1 MACCPALAK
10 TLYIERHDTL
20 VKLVHWALCKRH
32 GLGRPGSN
40 PLKHHLVPVPEN
52 LDMKL
57 LWEFNILTDTQVRHN
72 RPDLV
77 LRSSTQVLLMDVSV
91 PLDQNVPT
99 KIAEKITSTLPFAK
113 SCGAS
118 GMWMMSALCPWLLG
132 RLVD

>member
-1 MACCPALAK
+1 MSFSFLLIIII

-40 PLKHHLVPVPEN
+40 PLKH
-52 LDMKL
+52 
-57 LWEFNILTDTQVRHN
+57 

-77 LRSSTQVLLMDVSV
+77 LRSSTQALLMDVSV

-99 KIAEKITSTLPFAK
+99 KIAEKITKYAFPLPRAAAHLA
-113 SCGAS
+113 CG
-118 GMWMMSALCPWLLG
+118 
-132 RLVD
+132 